1 MSLNDAVEAIPRK
14 SMVLF
19 FLVDTSGSMSGS
31 KIGAVNAAIEEVLPE
46 LRDISASNADAEVKI
61 AALEF
66 ANSANWLTPNG
77 PVPVETFGWNYV
89 DAAGNTSMGEAF
101 LKLNVALSTKTFMQ
115 DAVGSYAPAIFL
127 LSDGEPTD
135 DFDGAVAELKNNK
148 WFKAAIKVAVA
159 IGDDANNSRLAQ
171 FTGSTESV
179 LEVHS
184 AAMLKK
190 MIKFVSVRASQIAS
204 QSVQVN
210 PAKPAAT
217 APITIAPAN
226 TTNSGSTETTNGVD
240 ITTGE
245 VDSLKQVAL
254 NSDLAQARLI
264 AVATGDDEW

>member
-1 MSLNDAVEAIPRK
+1 MSLNQAVEAIPRK

-31 KIGAVNAAIEEVLPE
+31 KIGAVNTAIEEVMPE
-46 LRDISASNADAEVKI
+46 LKDISASNADAEVKI
-61 AALEF
+61 AVLEF
-66 ANSANWLTPNG
+66 ANSANWITPNA
-77 PVPVETFGWNYV
+77 PVPVETFNWNYV

-101 LKLNVALSTKTFMQ
+101 FKLNDALSTKTFMQ

-135 DFDGAVAELKNNK
+135 DFDGGVEELKKNK
-148 WFKAAIKVAVA
+148 WFKASIKVAVA
-159 IGDDANNSRLAQ
+159 IGDDANKNRLAE

-210 PAKPAAT
+210 PVSPVKPAAPSSPT
-217 APITIAPAN
+217 SQNAT
-226 TTNSGSTETTNGVD
+226 SDEEES
-240 ITTGE
+240 
-245 VDSLKQVAL
+245 SKQTML
-254 NSDLAQARLI
+254 NSELAQARQHVI
-264 AVATGDDEW
+264 AGDDEW